1 MDQQTSAL
9 PSSPPRAKPAPDAD
23 RNPLQRPW
31 WFAALAVLQA
41 LIGFGLIVQ
50 SGKPTLPNLLTAA
63 VALSL
68 SFDNAVIACG
78 RQLEHGRWLAPLGNC
93 RYLLHIVV
101 TPLLLPLSVMIGQAS
116 GLGFATETV
125 AVSWLVAAS
134 WISANWWVCFRNLEL
149 RMIAEGHVI
158 FQKNNNRKG
167 QPWIDLPYVLLTI
180 IILIIGGLSSSAA
193 IRQALLS
200 GGIAM
205 LVSEFLAERWGRSF
219 SNLGEMVLLGCLVNA
234 VGHMQG

>member
-1 MDQQTSAL
+1 MEHQASAA
-9 PSSPPRAKPAPDAD
+9 PSRPPRAKPAPDAD

-31 WFAALAVLQA
+31 WFAALAVIQA
-41 LIGFGLIVQ
+41 LIGLGLIAQ
-50 SGKPTLPNLLTAA
+50 PRQPTLASLLTAA

-101 TPLLLPLSVMIGQAS
+101 TPMLLPLSVMIGKAS
-116 GLGFATETV
+116 GVGFGTEIV
-125 AVSWLVAAS
+125 AVSWLVSAT

-149 RMIAEGHVI
+149 RMIAEGRVI

-180 IILIIGGLSSSAA
+180 MILIIGGLSSSAG

-205 LVSEFLAERWGRSF
+205 LLSEFLAERWGRSF
-219 SNLGEMVLLGCLVNA
+219 SNLGEMVLLGCLVYA
-234 VGHMQG
+234 VGQI

>member
-1 MDQQTSAL
+1 
-9 PSSPPRAKPAPDAD
+9 
-23 RNPLQRPW
+23 
-31 WFAALAVLQA
+31 LAVLQA
-41 LIGFGLIVQ
+41 LIGLGLIAQ
-50 SGKPTLPNLLTAA
+50 PGKLTLPSLLTAA

-68 SFDNAVIACG
+68 SFDNAVIAYG
-78 RQLEHGRWLAPLGNC
+78 RQLEHGRWLALLGNC

-101 TPLLLPLSVMIGQAS
+101 TPLLLPLSVMIGKAG
-116 GLGFATETV
+116 GLDFGTQTI
-125 AVSWLVAAS
+125 AVSWLVSAT

-149 RMIAEGHVI
+149 RMITEGRVI

-205 LVSEFLAERWGRSF
+205 LASEFFAERWGRSF
-219 SNLGEMVLLGCLVNA
+219 SNLGETVLLGCLVYA
-234 VGHMQG
+234 VGQMQG

>member
-1 MDQQTSAL
+1 MEHQASAA
-9 PSSPPRAKPAPDAD
+9 PSRPPRAKPAPDAD

-31 WFAALAVLQA
+31 WFAALAVIQA
-41 LIGFGLIVQ
+41 LIGLGLIAQ
-50 SGKPTLPNLLTAA
+50 PRQPTLESLLTAA

-101 TPLLLPLSVMIGQAS
+101 TPMLLPLSVMIGKAS
-116 GLGFATETV
+116 GVGFGTEIV
-125 AVSWLVAAS
+125 AVSWLVSAT

-149 RMIAEGHVI
+149 RMIAEGRVI

-180 IILIIGGLSSSAA
+180 MILIIGGLSSSAG

-205 LVSEFLAERWGRSF
+205 LLSEFLAERWGRSF
-219 SNLGEMVLLGCLVNA
+219 SNLGEMVLLGCLVYA
-234 VGHMQG
+234 VGQI